1 MPSASPAP
9 STSFL
14 FANTLFQ
21 DQVNDPSKNSE
32 DTFGVQKSAKTP
44 QKAAQDQEDYEA
56 QKEHSNSGS
65 NTHSG
70 TGMEYVDRKNI
81 KGDEK
86 QRREG
91 N

>member
-1 MPSASPAP
+1 MP
-9 STSFL
+9 
-14 FANTLFQ
+14 
-21 DQVNDPSKNSE
+21 DQVNDPSHHK
-32 DTFGVQKSAKTP
+32 DTFGVQKSAKTL
-44 QKAAQDQEDYEA
+44 QKAARDQEDYEA
-56 QKEHSNSGS
+56 QKEHSKSGS

-81 KGDEK
+81 KGEEK

>member
-1 MPSASPAP
+1 MSPAP

-14 FANTLFQ
+14 FANTLVQ